1 MDKIDPNTGEEISS
15 YQYLELCLRNKS
27 ANKNKK
33 SLENNLIRENI
44 IKYFKYRDC
53 VTLPS
58 PVDQEEK
65 LHKK

>member
-1 MDKIDPNTGEEISS
+1 M
-15 YQYLELCLRNKS
+15 
-27 ANKNKK
+27 
-33 SLENNLIRENI
+33 ENNLIRENI

-65 LHKK
+65 LHKLNEIPFNKLKINFREEFLNLKSKIFNDSSV